1 MREPHSLLIGWFKDP
16 SGNILSVIEDGTRN
30 T

>member
-1 MREPHSLLIGWFKDP
+1 MREPNSPLIGWFKDP
-16 SGNILSVIEDGTRN
+16 AGKILSVIEDGTRN